1 MAILAAMN
9 RIVCII
15 GMAVASGVV
24 NSTVAAPLSPTAQA
38 QRQLAVCMSR
48 QMAASKT
55 VSYNQASKI
64 CKELLKHPSDNLTAS
79 DAAKSAGVR
88 SR

>member
-15 GMAVASGVV
+15 GMVVASSVV
-24 NSTVAAPLSPTAQA
+24 NSTQAAPRSPTAQA
-38 QRQLAVCMSR
+38 QRQLAGCMNR

-79 DAAKSAGVR
+79 DASKAAGVR
-88 SR
+88 